1 MAVPLA
7 LLACILAGVAVV
19 WAWRARAAVLR
30 LALEMIELRD
40 RLAEVERA
48 HLDSEEVTALHRSR
62 GAVLDPGLV
71 PRLVAL
77 ETQVRKAMA
86 APSAPVA
93 AERTEEDPQ
102 TRVRKQLERR
112 GFERIAFLGAAED
125 GRFLVETERAGVIS
139 KGHAELDEDGVVHLR
154 DISSLRA
161 FP

>member
-7 LLACILAGVAVV
+7 LLAFILAGAAVV
-19 WAWRARAAVLR
+19 WAWRARAAALR

-40 RLAEVERA
+40 RLAEAERA

-62 GAVLDPGLV
+62 GADVDPSLV

-77 ETQVRKAMA
+77 EAQVRKAIVAPPAPA
-86 APSAPVA
+86 APEP
-93 AERTEEDPQ
+93 TEEDPK

-112 GFERIAFLGAAED
+112 GFERVDILGTVED

-139 KGHAELDEDGVVHLR
+139 KGHAEIDADGVVHLLG
-154 DISSLRA
+154 ISSLRA